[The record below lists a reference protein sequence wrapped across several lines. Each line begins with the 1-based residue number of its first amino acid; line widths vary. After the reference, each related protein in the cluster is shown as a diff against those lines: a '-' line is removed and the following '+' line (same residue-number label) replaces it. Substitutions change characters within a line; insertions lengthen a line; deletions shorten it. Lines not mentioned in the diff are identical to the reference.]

1 MAGVDHKARA
11 PIGDDDQSGL
21 HTVGLEP
28 EDQDEDRGQPITT
41 EGGTTMGNFL
51 FSTANIQ
58 RN

>member
-51 FSTANIQ
+51 FSTANI
-58 RN
+58 